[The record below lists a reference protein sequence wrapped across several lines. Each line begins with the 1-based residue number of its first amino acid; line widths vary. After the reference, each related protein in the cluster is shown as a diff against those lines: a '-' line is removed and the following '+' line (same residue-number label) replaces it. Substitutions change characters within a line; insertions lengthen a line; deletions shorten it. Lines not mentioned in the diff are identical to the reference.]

1 MGGIIFVSLQL
12 KGAGEELGAGS
23 PSMGTRWG
31 PEVGRRGTVS
41 PHQGGRLGVLGV
53 LSLEGPIFPQ
63 GLAGRECWVFR

>member
-23 PSMGTRWG
+23 SSMGAGWG
-31 PEVGRRGTVS
+31 PEIGRRGTVS
-41 PHQGGRLGVLGV
+41 PHQGVRLGVLGV